1 MQVFRGDPGN
11 SWLPGVRKFGRT
23 FCLFWELKRSFWEKL
38 LEFGLSENQH
48 GIAKN
53 MQNGSAPQEKKLG
66 QRGPIAARNT
76 WVQTERKA
84 HEAWADMIAKRPR
97 AAQLMHRLVAC
108 MGQQNAVVI
117 SQKLLAQ
124 MMGVT
129 DRTVRNAIADLV
141 ADRWISVVKLNGPG
155 TVAAYV
161 INDQVAWGEARQNLH
176 TSVFSATVI
185 ADKSDQDSTLIGA
198 NLRRI
203 PTLFHGDRQLPTGDG
218 EDPPSQP
225 SIPGLEPD
233 LPSIKTDFESR
244 AQMPLNI
251 DPETGEIK

>member
-1 MQVFRGDPGN
+1 
-11 SWLPGVRKFGRT
+11 VRKFGRT
-23 FCLFWELKRSFWEKL
+23 FCLFSELKRSFLEKL
-38 LEFGLSENQH
+38 LEFESSENQH

-53 MQNGSAPQEKKLG
+53 MQNGSAPPEKRLG
-66 QRGPIAARNT
+66 QRGPIASRNT

-108 MGQQNAVVI
+108 MGRQNAVVI

-161 INDQVAWGEARQNLH
+161 INDQVAWGESRQNLS
-176 TSVFSATVI
+176 TSVFSASVV
-185 ADKSDQDSTLIGA
+185 ADKSDQESKLIGSE
-198 NLRRI
+198 LRRI
-203 PTLFHGDRQLPTGDG
+203 PTLFYGERQLPTGQS
-218 EDPPSQP
+218 EAPSQP
-225 SIPGLEPD
+225 SILGLEPD
-233 LPSIKTDFESR
+233 LPCTFQTELENRGNVD
-244 AQMPLNI
+244 L
-251 DPETGEIK
+251 ETGEIFW